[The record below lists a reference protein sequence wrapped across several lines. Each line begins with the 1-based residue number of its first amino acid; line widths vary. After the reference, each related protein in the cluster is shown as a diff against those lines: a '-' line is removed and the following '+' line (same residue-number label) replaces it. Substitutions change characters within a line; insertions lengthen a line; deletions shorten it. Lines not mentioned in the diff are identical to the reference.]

1 MREKTHA
8 LRSLSTGP
16 DVIDARHTRQY
27 YCVALGDPDQQVED
41 A

>member
-8 LRSLSTGP
+8 LRSPLTGP
-16 DVIDARHTRQY
+16 AVIDARDTRQY
-27 YCVALGDPDQQVED
+27 YCVALGDADQQVED